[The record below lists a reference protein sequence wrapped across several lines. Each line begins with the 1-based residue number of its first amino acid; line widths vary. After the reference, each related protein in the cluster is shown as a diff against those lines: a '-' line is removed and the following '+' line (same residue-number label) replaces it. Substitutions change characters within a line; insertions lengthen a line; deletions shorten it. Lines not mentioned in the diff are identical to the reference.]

1 MSNCTGVEGGES
13 SVLGQEGARESA
25 EGKWCS
31 PPTWVL
37 VVVVIDE
44 RAISETGEERTVGSG
59 SVRAGVRVANCL
71 PDIVD
76 PEAPP
81 RRTVLQR
88 GEADE
93 EGGGGTET
101 ETEGDSSPSLVVA
114 HGLTVG
120 NTVFG
125 NVGVS

>member
-1 MSNCTGVEGGES
+1 M
-13 SVLGQEGARESA
+13 GQEGARESA

-59 SVRAGVRVANCL
+59 LVRAGVRVANCL

-76 PEAPP
+76 PDVPT
-81 RRTVLQR
+81 RRTVLRR
-88 GEADE
+88 GEAE
-93 EGGGGTET
+93 AGGGGGTET
-101 ETEGDSSPSLVVA
+101 ETEGDGKPSLVVA
-114 HGLTVG
+114 HGFAAG
-120 NTVFG
+120 NTVFQ
-125 NVGVS
+125 